1 MRNLLLY
8 VSVAAFAFA
17 GTCIY
22 SNQVEPAPQAV
33 ELAHDVAAYSLII
46 ERDGQEFVTDYN
58 LTLPDCG
65 AAMASLQHIKPQAW
79 PACERQ
85 PQGLIGEGA

>member
-1 MRNLLLY
+1 MSNLSLY
-8 VSVAAFAFA
+8 VSAAALVFA

-33 ELAHDVAAYSLII
+33 ELAHDAAAYSLII
-46 ERDGQEFVTDYN
+46 ERNGQEYVADYN
-58 LTLPDCG
+58 LTLSDCG
-65 AAMASLQHIKPQAW
+65 AAMASLQSIKPHAW

-85 PQGLIGEGA
+85 PQGLIGKGA